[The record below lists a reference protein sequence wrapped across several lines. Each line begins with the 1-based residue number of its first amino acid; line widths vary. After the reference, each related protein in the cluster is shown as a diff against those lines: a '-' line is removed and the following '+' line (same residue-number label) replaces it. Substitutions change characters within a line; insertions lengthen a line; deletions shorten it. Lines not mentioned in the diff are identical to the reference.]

1 MSLPRGGGRGGGG
14 LIPKIVNQA
23 RLAAEVDSQGSDQ
36 LQMIRPGR
44 TQDPARPPAP
54 APDPAQGLD
63 ISVVSEAL
71 SNASKS
77 APSPGYVEYVGDV
90 VGKGAGAVRS
100 ATARYPTVMVF
111 GFIFVSLVIIKP
123 PYVCD
128 EKGRTLSLRSATAAS
143 VLFTGVFKFTLNYLV
158 L

>member
-23 RLAAEVDSQGSDQ
+23 RLAAEVDSQGSEQ
-36 LQMIRPGR
+36 LQAR
-44 TQDPARPPAP
+44 TPAP
-54 APDPAQGLD
+54 APARTPAQAPAPAPAQGLD

-71 SNASKS
+71 SNADES
-77 APSPGYVEYVGDV
+77 ARPGYVEYVGEV